1 MTTQHM
7 HSMTVKIAKTTLR
20 NSEEP
25 SLFATTPIP
34 KLVTLDAWQR
44 LSLPEKHALLVGG
57 GKGGFNRQTN
67 RDIEWAD
74 WSWNPVTGCLHDCP
88 YCYARDIAFDVYPEE
103 VGFSP
108 TLWPERLAA
117 PAHHTVPKDANAK
130 ISRRNVFVGS
140 MGDLFGRWVPSEWI
154 EAVLAVA
161 RSNPQWNFLFLTKFP
176 KRMSEFA
183 IPGNAWMGTTVN
195 LQARVAN
202 AERAFE
208 KVQAGI
214 RWLSLEPMLEP
225 LKFKRLELFDWVV
238 IGGASPSKA
247 TDGFPATP
255 AWNPP
260 IDWLV
265 DVHRQARS
273 AGCKIYYKTN
283 CGLSDMTRIKEFPGT
298 ADTLPTVPKVFDYL
312 RGIPSQ
318 EQIG

>member
-1 MTTQHM
+1 MN
-7 HSMTVKIAKTTLR
+7 SMTVEIAKTTLR

-25 SLFATTPIP
+25 SLFAATPIP
-34 KLVTLDAWQR
+34 KFVTLNAWQR
-44 LSLPEKHALLVGG
+44 LSPAEKHALLVGG
-57 GKGGFNRQTN
+57 GRSGFNKQTN

-74 WSWNPVTGCLHDCP
+74 QSWNPVTGCLHDCP
-88 YCYARDIAFDVYPEE
+88 YCYARDIAVDVYPEE

-108 TLWPERLAA
+108 TLWLERLAA
-117 PAHHTVPKDANAK
+117 PAHHRVPQDADQK
-130 ISRRNVFVGS
+130 PSRKNVFVCS
-140 MGDLFGRWVPSEWI
+140 MADLFGRWVPAEWI
-154 EAVLAVA
+154 EAVLATVQA
-161 RSNPQWNFLFLTKFP
+161 NPQWNFLFLTKFP

-183 IPGNAWMGTTVN
+183 IPGNAWMGTTID

-208 KVQAGI
+208 KVRAGI

-225 LKFKRLELFDWVV
+225 LKFRRLELFDWVV
-238 IGGASPSKA
+238 IGGASPSRA
-247 TDGFPATP
+247 TDGSPATP

-265 DVHRQARS
+265 NLHQQARS
-273 AGCKIYYKTN
+273 AGCKLYYKTN
-283 CGLSDMTRIKEFPGT
+283 CGLSDMTRIREFPGA

-312 RGIPSQ
+312 RSIPSQ

>member
-1 MTTQHM
+1 MPVSST
-7 HSMTVKIAKTTLR
+7 
-20 NSEEP
+20 EP
-25 SLFATTPIP
+25 RRDSVAPLPLFAEITPAV
-34 KLVTLDAWQR
+34 KFVTLDAWHR
-44 LSLPEKHALLVGG
+44 LSPTVRQALLSGG
-57 GKGGFNRQTN
+57 GKSGFNKQTN

-74 WSWNPVTGCLHDCP
+74 QSWNPVTGCLHDCP
-88 YCYARDIAFDVYPEE
+88 YCYARDIAVDVYPEE

-108 TLWPERLAA
+108 TLWLERLAA
-117 PAHHTVPKDANAK
+117 PAHHGVPQDADQK
-130 ISRRNVFVGS
+130 PSRKNVFVCS
-140 MGDLFGRWVPSEWI
+140 MADLFGRWVPDEWI
-154 EAVLAVA
+154 EAVLATA
-161 RSNPQWNFLFLTKFP
+161 RKNQQWNFLFLTKFP
-176 KRMSEFA
+176 RRMSEFA
-183 IPGNAWMGTTVN
+183 IPGNAWMGTTVD

>member
-1 MTTQHM
+1 MN
-7 HSMTVKIAKTTLR
+7 SMTAEIAKTTLR

-34 KLVTLDAWQR
+34 KFVTLDAWQR
-44 LSLPEKHALLVGG
+44 LTPAEQMALLIGG

-74 WSWNPVTGCLHDCP
+74 QSWNPVTGCLHDCP
-88 YCYARDIAFDVYPEE
+88 YCYARDIAVDVYPEE

-108 TLWPERLAA
+108 TLWLERLAA
-117 PAHHTVPKDANAK
+117 PAHHGVPQDADQK
-130 ISRRNVFVGS
+130 PSRKNVFVCS
-140 MGDLFGRWVPSEWI
+140 MADLFGRWVPDEWI
-154 EAVLAVA
+154 EAVLATA
-161 RSNPQWNFLFLTKFP
+161 RKNQQWNFLFLTKFP
-176 KRMSEFA
+176 RRMSEFA
-183 IPGNAWMGTTVN
+183 IPGNAWMGTTVD

-208 KVQAGI
+208 NMPEGII

-247 TDGFPATP
+247 TDGSQATP

-283 CGLSDMTRIKEFPGT
+283 CGLSDMTRIREFPGT
-298 ADTLPTVPKVFDYL
+298 ADKAPVAPEVFDYL
-312 RGIPSQ
+312 GGMPKR
-318 EQIG
+318 EQLG